1 MLPSFISLRTWML
14 TRGAACTYS
23 NPYYSQC
30 LPGTAKVTSTASVI
44 TSTPL
49 SRQTTSTTSHT
60 GITSNPLTSS
70 TPTSPPPV
78 STATGTVPWAAGTAT
93 LLPNQLWIRA
103 DEDPEFHF
111 YLQSKILSASPP
123 PPSVPKLTLNAA
135 DSPGDAVISNP
146 ATASQ
151 NQIVSGQLIQ
161 YLPSGGELYLGV
173 YPNATGTTR
182 LKLFWATAPQTNVT
196 WAFQGDGVEGN
207 VPGYTTA
214 ATGNFLAC
222 TDTSTTAPNI
232 YLDLGAFDYLT
243 PAGCASETLNYYNGA
258 TTVT

>member
-1 MLPSFISLRTWML
+1 MISLAAISL
-14 TRGAACTYS
+14 TALALARNALAQGSA
-23 NPYYSQC
+23 YSQC
-30 LPGTAKVTSTASVI
+30 GGIGWAGATTSVPV

-49 SRQTTSTTSHT
+49 SYISWSTSST
-60 GITSNPLTSS
+60 GITSNPLTSTS
-70 TPTSPPPV
+70 ATPTSSSGPT
-78 STATGTVPWAAGTAT
+78 STVPWAAGTAT

-111 YLQSKILSASPP
+111 YLQSKTLSMSIFYPIYVPRRPDPP
-123 PPSVPKLTLNAA
+123 TV

-151 NQIVSGQLIQ
+151 NNIVSGQLIQ

-182 LKLFWATAPQTNVT
+182 LKLFWATAPQKNVT